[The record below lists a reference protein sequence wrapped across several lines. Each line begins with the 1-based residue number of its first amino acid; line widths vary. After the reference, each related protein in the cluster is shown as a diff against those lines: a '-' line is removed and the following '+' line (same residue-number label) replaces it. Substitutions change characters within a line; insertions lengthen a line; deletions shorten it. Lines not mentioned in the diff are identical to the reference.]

1 MQMEEK
7 KTEQKI
13 YVFQS
18 LNIQGEKNPFKKTS
32 FTINDTGDQLRS
44 MACNLG
50 KRTYVLM
57 HDNSLASHPPC
68 TSLSLSLCLVTIFLQ
83 SDTFPYLF
91 FSSSSLFFA
100 WLYSFLSLLQ
110 VIITPCLDL
119 PSFRCSSVPHS
130 AWQYVGFSH

>member
-68 TSLSLSLCLVTIFLQ
+68 TSLSLSLPGNNISSVGYLSLSIFLFKFIILCMTLQ
-83 SDTFPYLF
+83 FPKPPP
-91 FSSSSLFFA
+91 SHNHSLFG
-100 WLYSFLSLLQ
+100 
-110 VIITPCLDL
+110 
-119 PSFRCSSVPHS
+119 PSIF
-130 AWQYVGFSH
+130 